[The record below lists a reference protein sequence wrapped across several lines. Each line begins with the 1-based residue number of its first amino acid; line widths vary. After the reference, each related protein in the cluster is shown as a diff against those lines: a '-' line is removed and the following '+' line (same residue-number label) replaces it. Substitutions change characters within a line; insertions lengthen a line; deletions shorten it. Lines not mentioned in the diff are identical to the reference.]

1 MSPLVVR
8 RRSCRV
14 AAGGED
20 ASVLWSAVSIQGLK
34 EDSPDHA
41 MALAVSNAICL
52 PHHYIDGDRMLIGR
66 SRLLWMHPLPTPLSR
81 L

>member
-20 ASVLWSAVSIQGLK
+20 AAVLWSAVSIQGLK

-41 MALAVSNAICL
+41 MALASL
-52 PHHYIDGDRMLIGR
+52 YRWR
-66 SRLLWMHPLPTPLSR
+66 
-81 L
+81 